1 MNQLITLSV
10 LTYAKII
17 NLSWILK
24 VFNFLDISVTLF
36 WIAILFLDVHNYW
49 SFDNIIILL
58 QILKTKRT
66 FHYWKKK
73 NWLYPGYLLDM
84 SQKPRSLPPQ
94 STRALTSSFLSSSS
108 LVLTSSLSVSETT
121 LLLLWLWLE
130 WPSWLWFNSRFFR
143 PAKKFVCLPNPNSWT
158 MTSKRVF

>member
-1 MNQLITLSV
+1 MITLSV

-24 VFNFLDISVTLF
+24 VFNFLDISVTLL
-36 WIAILFLDVHNYW
+36 WIAILFLDVLRYW
-49 SFDNIIILL
+49 SSNMTILY
-58 QILKTKRT
+58 QIVTTKRT
-66 FHYWKKK
+66 FHYWKK

-108 LVLTSSLSVSETT
+108 LVLTSSLSVSDTT
-121 LLLLWLWLE
+121 LLLLLWLWLE

-143 PAKKFVCLPNPNSWT
+143 PAKKFVCLPNPNS
-158 MTSKRVF
+158 